1 MEIEYESVIK
11 NVPYFEGKT
20 LALESS
26 GIFGSFM
33 NVYNKLV
40 QKTVKAFI
48 GKKDDK
54 ILKDIS
60 KSGGDVKKCSFYKD
74 SKTCQDYLVMMSRR
88 GGGGKKFIVDLVTI
102 HDWMISNTKDL
113 KNIAKK
119 TTNHVGNQFYL
130 SLVMAWAYGIS
141 VAIAMCTTVNSNGLM
156 VWEKQDKVSKTRYG
170 QMINKLATC
179 IRNGKLDDA
188 IRRISSDRKLGSESG
203 LAFAAVVAVG
213 GALLLLYFVRYIIMR
228 FFELR
233 GGIADWLR
241 NQSYFVKMISGNNK
255 NITEEQRA
263 SQVKDSEVLE
273 KLAEKIDVDLKNE
286 DDVPDSADTF
296 TRETEAVVTEVQ
308 KPAPSQVESF
318 IGQDNSDPAP
328 AQSAG
333 TPVSGLDF

>member
-1 MEIEYESVIK
+1 
-11 NVPYFEGKT
+11 
-20 LALESS
+20 
-26 GIFGSFM
+26 
-33 NVYNKLV
+33 
-40 QKTVKAFI
+40 
-48 GKKDDK
+48 
-54 ILKDIS
+54 
-60 KSGGDVKKCSFYKD
+60 
-74 SKTCQDYLVMMSRR
+74 
-88 GGGGKKFIVDLVTI
+88 
-102 HDWMISNTKDL
+102 MISNTKDL